1 MSEKHSAVCY
11 IFREG
16 AFSPVREAKP
26 FQNDFGLDLFRY
38 KGAVYEGRT
47 GLRLCPL
54 QEAEYLDLFIKS
66 HGGIEK
72 VQQAGLLV
80 SGVRPRDQPP
90 NRQLFYEPEDDL
102 PREKV
107 WQLRVCRLRFRR
119 GGPVLFHAG
128 GQRKQLIQDGR
139 HRL

>member
-38 KGAVYEGRT
+38 KGAAYEGRT

-72 VQQAGLLV
+72 VQQVIDSSLERTGL
-80 SGVRPRDQPP
+80 SPRYSRPDEKKKTSS
-90 NRQLFYEPEDDL
+90 RQRKRMKTGCL
-102 PREKV
+102 PR
-107 WQLRVCRLRFRR
+107 
-119 GGPVLFHAG
+119 
-128 GQRKQLIQDGR
+128 I
-139 HRL
+139 